1 MLTVIDSISNRAWE
15 SSSFRAW
22 ESSQGICGSMQTMNI
37 YLQWMIRL
45 LNNKPDHSVHTPR
58 FHPIEE
64 VMWTFDQVVHWLPVV
79 GIMAHFF
86 SLSTVYQLRALSIS
100 FQGGGCGSN
109 SSTGS
114 LWSHSQFYEL
124 SFEKDQNC
132 LEIWFLWLLG
142 IAIILTVQ

>member
-1 MLTVIDSISNRAWE
+1 M
-15 SSSFRAW
+15 
-22 ESSQGICGSMQTMNI
+22 IC
-37 YLQWMIRL
+37 L
-45 LNNKPDHSVHTPR
+45 LNNQPDRSVHTPK
-58 FHPIEE
+58 FHPLQEM
-64 VMWTFDQVVHWLPVV
+64 MWTFDQVVPWLPVV

-114 LWSHSQFYEL
+114 PRSHSQFYEL
-124 SFEKDQNC
+124 FFKKDENS
-132 LEIWFLWLLG
+132 LEIWFLWLLE